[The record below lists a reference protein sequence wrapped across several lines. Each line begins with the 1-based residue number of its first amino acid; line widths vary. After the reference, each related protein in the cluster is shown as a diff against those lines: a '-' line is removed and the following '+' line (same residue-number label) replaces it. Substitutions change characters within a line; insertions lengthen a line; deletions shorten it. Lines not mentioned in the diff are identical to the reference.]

1 MSNLENLLKDKTVE
15 DFTREQLEQMANDHG
30 ISFEKTSKD
39 GTVFKKL
46 VASFSEEK
54 QEVELLKVKF
64 LLSPSGKF
72 LLPYSVGEEVDL
84 PEPLATELIEAK
96 YAEKVD

>member
-30 ISFEKTSKD
+30 VSFKETNKD
-39 GTVFKKL
+39 ETIFKKL
-46 VASFSEEK
+46 VASFSEENND
-54 QEVELLKVKF
+54 VELVKVKF

-72 LLPYSVGEEVDL
+72 LLPYSVGEEVEL

-96 YAEKVD
+96 YAEKV